1 MCCSNSCCFYPSLS
15 LSYEYSHADAL
26 SRLVQQFNGWLPAH
40 LVCVLLIVLR
50 NQLDKFQEVGSFRS
64 LKPYIGYLQYTSLY
78 LVTGKL
84 HFLLAHVH
92 HLIQYYLLH
101 LGCRLLKKLILNL
114 KFLPEPEP
122 LDYSINISIII
133 HCTAIGLS
141 IVIALVIWLIL
152 ACYGNVLQR
161 LATRLTRLSA
171 SGSNIMLSIITH
183 LPITYGILTVSV
195 ALGTCSGVGLLLAFV
210 FYFMMLSNA
219 YKDYLEDF
227 LWQKAANLLKKVR
240 KKANGTAAAAETA
253 RGEGEVETAEEQSL
267 TKPIEDAARE
277 EAHVEELEQQELDQE
292 LCVGLQNFPFHVT
305 LLLLLF
311 VQLLLNGSATLAW
324 LRSRR

>member
-1 MCCSNSCCFYPSLS
+1 MCALLNPV
-15 LSYEYSHADAL
+15 SH
-26 SRLVQQFNGWLPAH
+26 S
-40 LVCVLLIVLR
+40 
-50 NQLDKFQEVGSFRS
+50 
-64 LKPYIGYLQYTSLY
+64 T
-78 LVTGKL
+78 
-84 HFLLAHVH
+84 
-92 HLIQYYLLH
+92 

-141 IVIALVIWLIL
+141 IVIALVTWFVL
-152 ACYGNVLQR
+152 ACYGNVLHR
-161 LATRLTRLSA
+161 LARRLTRLSD

-183 LPITYGILTVSV
+183 LPITYGILTVGV

-227 LWQKAANLLKKVR
+227 MWQKAANLLKRVTKN
-240 KKANGTAAAAETA
+240 ATGAAATETA
-253 RGEGEVETAEEQSL
+253 QGEGDGETAEEQSL
-267 TKPIEDAARE
+267 AQPIEDDVEEQPSE
-277 EAHVEELEQQELDQE
+277 EAHVEELGKDEQQELDQE

-311 VQLLLNGSATLAW
+311 VLLLLNGSATLAW

>member
-1 MCCSNSCCFYPSLS
+1 M
-15 LSYEYSHADAL
+15 
-26 SRLVQQFNGWLPAH
+26 
-40 LVCVLLIVLR
+40 
-50 NQLDKFQEVGSFRS
+50 
-64 LKPYIGYLQYTSLY
+64 
-78 LVTGKL
+78 
-84 HFLLAHVH
+84 
-92 HLIQYYLLH
+92 
-101 LGCRLLKKLILNL
+101 NL

-141 IVIALVIWLIL
+141 IVIALVIWFIL
-152 ACYGNVLQR
+152 ACYGNVLHR

-171 SGSNIMLSIITH
+171 TGSNIMISIITH

-210 FYFMMLSNA
+210 FYFLMLSNA

-227 LWQKAANLLKKVR
+227 LWQKAANLLKKVT
-240 KKANGTAAAAETA
+240 KKANGSAATENT
-253 RGEGEVETAEEQSL
+253 RGEGEGETAEEQAL
-267 TKPIEDAARE
+267 TKPIEDDAQE
-277 EAHVEELEQQELDQE
+277 EAHIEELADEQQELDQE

-311 VQLLLNGSATLAW
+311 VLLLLNGSATLAW